1 MKTNLLH
8 LDRCLKR
15 RENQLQV
22 HIFKRMCFIY
32 SDLAL
37 IFSTIASFAR
47 VISVD
52 HVDSLIFVYHVYE
65 FVRCSNVMKYWEVGF
80 DYVVE
85 FPFNYVPFKV

>member
-22 HIFKRMCFIY
+22 HIFKTMCFIY

-37 IFSTIASFAR
+37 IFFLQLQILH
-47 VISVD
+47 VWSVLTMLT
-52 HVDSLIFVYHVYE
+52 VLYLFTMFMSLYGV
-65 FVRCSNVMKYWEVGF
+65 VML
-80 DYVVE
+80 
-85 FPFNYVPFKV
+85 